1 MNEHG
6 MHWVTL
12 AGLEHV
18 HTTSDTKEVPSV
30 FVCVL
35 MLVVV
40 FTAQRS
46 ILLTLRSSQPVYR

>member
-6 MHWVTL
+6 RHWVTL
-12 AGLEHV
+12 AGLEHLYEV
-18 HTTSDTKEVPSV
+18 RQKEVSTSV

-46 ILLTLRSSQPVYR
+46 ILLALPSSQPVYR